1 MMGGFK
7 QKSINED
14 FQNGFHSYIV
24 ETIEKCCSLMKRDCI
39 SQGGTVKNYEVNIQ
53 NHLFFYYLD
62 DNSVLT
68 KLGCEMFP
76 ISFQIETPETYDKNT
91 DTFIGRCDIK
101 VTSNNYWIN
110 KNKKDYY
117 IIECKRIDGSSSLN
131 KKYIDEGV
139 SRFVAEPPKYP
150 SYHNKNIMFG
160 FVVKNIDIPDN
171 SIKLSKIN
179 KDKFGTISQGDLIS
193 IKTDI
198 DEGLHE
204 YISDYTLSSKSLQL
218 LHIFFDFSPIIKVS

>member
-1 MMGGFK
+1 MGGFK

-14 FQNGFHSYIV
+14 FQNSFHSYII
-24 ETIEKCCSLMKRDCI
+24 ETIEKCCSLMKQNCI
-39 SQGGTVKNYEVNIQ
+39 SSGRTVKNHEVNIQ

-62 DNSVLT
+62 NDSVLAE
-68 KLGCEMFP
+68 LECEMFP
-76 ISFQIETPETYDKNT
+76 ISFQIETPETYDENT

-101 VTSNNYWIN
+101 VTSNNYWVN

-117 IIECKRIDGSSSLN
+117 IIECKRIDGSSNLN

-139 SRFVAEPPKYP
+139 SRFVDEPPKYP

-171 SIKLSKIN
+171 SIKISKIN
-179 KDKFGTISQGDLIS
+179 KDKFGSISQGDLIL
-193 IKTDI
+193 IKTDLT
-198 DEGLHE
+198 EGLHE
-204 YISDYTLSSKSLQL
+204 YISNYTLSDKSLQL
-218 LHIFFDFSPIIKVS
+218 FHIFFDFSPVIRIS

>member
-14 FQNGFHSYIV
+14 FQKGFYYYII
-24 ETIEKCCSLMKRDCI
+24 ETIEKCCSLMKQNCI
-39 SQGGTVKNYEVNIQ
+39 SVGRKVKNREVNIQ

-76 ISFQIETPETYDKNT
+76 ISFQIETPETYDENT
-91 DTFIGRCDIK
+91 DSFIGRCDIK

-117 IIECKRIDGSSSLN
+117 IIECKRIDGTSSLN
-131 KKYIDEGV
+131 KKYIYEGV
-139 SRFVAEPPKYP
+139 SRFVDEPPKYP
-150 SYHNKNIMFG
+150 SHHNKNIMFG
-160 FVVKNIDIPDN
+160 FVVKNIDIPNN

-179 KDKFGTISQGDLIS
+179 KDKFGAISQGNLCLVKKDV
-193 IKTDI
+193 

-204 YISDYTLSSKSLQL
+204 YISNYTLSSNSLQL
-218 LHIFFDFSPIIKVS
+218 LHIFFDFSSIIK

>member
-1 MMGGFK
+1 MGGFK

-14 FQNGFHSYIV
+14 FQNSFHSYII
-24 ETIEKCCSLMKRDCI
+24 ETIEKCCSQMKQNCI
-39 SQGGTVKNYEVNIQ
+39 SSGRTVKNHEVNIQ

-62 DNSVLT
+62 NDSVLAE
-68 KLGCEMFP
+68 LECEMFP
-76 ISFQIETPETYDKNT
+76 ISFQIETPETYDENT

-101 VTSNNYWIN
+101 VTSNNYWVN

-117 IIECKRIDGSSSLN
+117 IIECKRIDGSSNLN

-139 SRFVAEPPKYP
+139 SRFVDEPPKYP

-171 SIKLSKIN
+171 SIKISKIN
-179 KDKFGTISQGDLIS
+179 KDKFGSISQGDLIL
-193 IKTDI
+193 IKTDLT
-198 DEGLHE
+198 EGLHE
-204 YISDYTLSSKSLQL
+204 YISDYTLSDKSLQL
-218 LHIFFDFSPIIKVS
+218 FHIFFDFSPVIKIS

>member
-14 FQNGFHSYIV
+14 FQIGFHSHIV
-24 ETIEKCCSLMKRDCI
+24 ETIEKCCILMKRNCI
-39 SQGGTVKNYEVNIQ
+39 SSGRTVKNHEVNIQ

-62 DNSVLT
+62 NDSVLAE
-68 KLGCEMFP
+68 LGCEMFP
-76 ISFQIETPETYDKNT
+76 ISFQIETPETFDENT

-101 VTSNNYWIN
+101 VTSNNYWVN

-131 KKYIDEGV
+131 KKYIDEGI
-139 SRFVAEPPKYP
+139 SRFVDEPPKYP

-160 FVVKNIDIPDN
+160 FVVKNIDIHDN
-171 SIKLSKIN
+171 SRKLSKIN
-179 KDKFGTISQGDLIS
+179 KDKFGSSTQGDLIS
-193 IKTDI
+193 IKTDL

-204 YISDYTLSSKSLQL
+204 YLSGYTLPDKSLHL
-218 LHIFFDFSPIIKVS
+218 FHIFFDFSPVIKVS

>member
-24 ETIEKCCSLMKRDCI
+24 ETIEKCCSLMKRNCI
-39 SQGGTVKNYEVNIQ
+39 SLGRTVKNHEVNIQ

-62 DNSVLT
+62 NNSVLT
-68 KLGCEMFP
+68 ELGCEMFP
-76 ISFQIETPETYDKNT
+76 ISFQIETPETYDENT

-101 VTSNNYWIN
+101 VTSNNYWVN

-139 SRFVAEPPKYP
+139 SRFVDEPPKYP

-160 FVVKNIDIPDN
+160 FIVKNIDIPDN

-179 KDKFGTISQGDLIS
+179 KDKFGAISQGDLIS
-193 IKTDI
+193 IKTDV

-204 YISDYTLSSKSLQL
+204 YISDYTLSS
-218 LHIFFDFSPIIKVS
+218 

>member
-14 FQNGFHSYIV
+14 FQNGFHSYII
-24 ETIEKCCSLMKRDCI
+24 ETIEKCCSLMKRNCI
-39 SQGGTVKNYEVNIQ
+39 SLGRTVKNHEVNIQ

-62 DNSVLT
+62 NNSVLT
-68 KLGCEMFP
+68 ELGCEMFP
-76 ISFQIETPETYDKNT
+76 ISFQLEVPETYDENT

-101 VTSNNYWIN
+101 VTSNNYWVN
-110 KNKKDYY
+110 KNKTDYY
-117 IIECKRIDGSSSLN
+117 LIECKRIDGSSNLN

-139 SRFVAEPPKYP
+139 SRFVNEHPKY
-150 SYHNKNIMFG
+150 SSHYNKNIMFG

-171 SIKLSKIN
+171 SIKISKIN
-179 KDKFGTISQGDLIS
+179 KDKFGAISQGDLIS
-193 IKTDI
+193 IKTDV

-204 YISDYTLSSKSLQL
+204 YISDYTLSNKSLQL

>member
-1 MMGGFK
+1 MGGFK

-14 FQNGFHSYIV
+14 FQNSFHSYII
-24 ETIEKCCSLMKRDCI
+24 ETIEKCCSLMKQNCI
-39 SQGGTVKNYEVNIQ
+39 SSGRTVKNHEVNIQ

-62 DNSVLT
+62 NDSVLAE
-68 KLGCEMFP
+68 LECEMFP
-76 ISFQIETPETYDKNT
+76 ISFQIETPETYDENT

-101 VTSNNYWIN
+101 VTSNNYWVN

-117 IIECKRIDGSSSLN
+117 IIECKRIDGSSNLN

-139 SRFVAEPPKYP
+139 SRFVDEPPKYP

-171 SIKLSKIN
+171 SIKISKIN
-179 KDKFGTISQGDLIS
+179 KDKFGSISQGDLIL
-193 IKTDI
+193 IKTDLT
-198 DEGLHE
+198 EGLHE
-204 YISDYTLSSKSLQL
+204 YISDYTLSDKSLQL
-218 LHIFFDFSPIIKVS
+218 FHIFFDFSPVIRIS